1 MRPVILAAFA
11 LLSFSFESR
20 AQEGKWEEVKTKNTA
35 PNCNECGMAAVNGKL
50 YLFGGD
56 NEAAKPVMCFDP
68 ATNLW
73 TKLAVA
79 PVPMHHFEAVAL
91 QNKVFVL
98 EAFSGGDFPNQD
110 NMPNVYSYDTTQ
122 DTWEKGGEVPP
133 ERRRAGAG
141 AVAYQGKLYL
151 VAGIQHGHASG
162 TTNMF
167 DCYDPQTK
175 AWTILPNAPHIR
187 DHCSA
192 TVIGDKLYLVGG
204 RNTSFRD
211 PERKVPFFA
220 MTMPDVD
227 VYDFKSGQWSTLA
240 AKLPQGSGGGAVVN
254 LQGTLYYMGGERAT
268 ATERNAPRKNVYS
281 LDPATPN
288 PWKEVDSL
296 NKARNGM
303 AAAVIGNTIYVAGG
317 SGGPGGPPPGGAG
330 PGGTGGPPP
339 GDMGMGMP
347 PMNPPPPRPHG
358 PDENTPLDLEKF
370 VGN

>member
-1 MRPVILAAFA
+1 MIKPVFLAAFIS
-11 LLSFSFESR
+11 LSLSFESQ
-20 AQEGKWEEVKTKNTA
+20 AQEGKWEEVQTANTA

-56 NEAAKPVMCFDP
+56 NEVAKPVLCFDP
-68 ATNLW
+68 ATNRW
-73 TKLAVA
+73 TKLAAA

-91 QNKVFVL
+91 QKEVFVL

-110 NMPNVYSYDTTQ
+110 NMPNVYSYDTEK

-151 VAGIQHGHASG
+151 VAGIRHGHASG
-162 TTNMF
+162 TTDMF

-211 PERKVPFFA
+211 PEKKVPFFA
-220 MTMPDVD
+220 MTLADVD
-227 VYDFKSGQWSTLA
+227 VYDFKSGRWSTLDV
-240 AKLPQGSGGGAVVN
+240 KLPQGSGGGAVVN
-254 LQGTLYYMGGERAT
+254 LGGTLYYMGGERAT
-268 ATERNAPRKNVYS
+268 LTERNAPRKNVYS
-281 LDPATPN
+281 FDPATQDL
-288 PWKEVDSL
+288 WKETASL
-296 NKARNGM
+296 NQARNGM

-330 PGGTGGPPP
+330 PGGPGSTPPT
-339 GDMGMGMP
+339 DMAMP

-358 PDENTPLDLEKF
+358 PGEDKPLDLEKF